1 MHRSRLAGLSIDCR
15 TDDLDRAADFWTS
28 ALGMPIKRPAEST
41 DPNYVTLNSAARDL
55 YVEVQRVDHD
65 SRVHID
71 IEADDIE
78 AEAVRLEGLGARR
91 VGQVS
96 TWLVME
102 APTGQRFCIV
112 RGDRDKLAKTGN
124 RWD

>member
-1 MHRSRLAGLSIDCR
+1 MHRSRLAGFIIDCR

-28 ALGMPIKRPAEST
+28 ALGMSIKRPY
-41 DPNYVTLNSAARDL
+41 PNYVTLNSDARDL

-91 VGQVS
+91 VGQVG

-112 RGDRDKLAKTGN
+112 RGDRDKLAKIGN